1 MSRALS
7 LCGLILAA
15 GESSRMGAEKS
26 LLPWPPVAPGQIPEG
41 SFLSAAIRS
50 LRPHTD
56 LVLVVVGQN
65 ETNLAPIIY
74 AHGADLVR
82 NPDPSRGQFSSLQ
95 LGLHEILN
103 RGRDAA
109 MLTLVDLPPVSSD
122 TIKLLRERFETAAQR
137 WKWAVVPEYQGKH
150 GHPIVLGRELLE
162 AFLRAPAT
170 SNAREVEHTNQE
182 HIEYVPID
190 DPLIAININ
199 TPEEYAALRQ
209 MMRSPQAADF

>member
-15 GESSRMGAEKS
+15 GESSRMGTEKS
-26 LLPWPPVAPGQIPEG
+26 LLPWPPVIPGGVPEG

-50 LRPHTD
+50 LRPLTNS
-56 LVLVVVGQN
+56 VVVVVGAN
-65 ETNLAPIIY
+65 EPNIAPIIY
-74 AHGADLVR
+74 ANGADLVR
-82 NPDPSRGQFSSLQ
+82 NPDPARGQFSSLQ

-109 MLTLVDLPPVSSD
+109 MLTLVDRPPVSSD
-122 TIKLLRERFETAAQR
+122 TIELLRERFENAAQR
-137 WKWAVVPEYQGKH
+137 WKWAVVPEYKGKH
-150 GHPIVLGRELLE
+150 GHPILLGRELLE

-170 SNAREVEHTNQE
+170 SNAREVEHANQE
-182 HIEYVPID
+182 HIEYVPIN

-199 TPEEYAALRQ
+199 TPEEYGALQ
-209 MMRSPQAADF
+209 TMMRSPQAADF

>member
-26 LLPWPPVAPGQIPEG
+26 LLPWPPVVPGQIPEG